1 MMGTR
6 ASAFLLSSIV
16 LVGCVWIAGCGG
28 DDPPAQTS
36 ADTFIRPRK
45 LEPDITPPPEAGP
58 NVSGSLD
65 PAAAAPAP
73 GTAAPEPGTPAPEPG
88 TPEPEPGTPEPEPG
102 TPEPEP
108 GTPAP
113 AAPEPGAETEEP
125 SGTTPGGG
133 EAAPAPMN

>member
-65 PAAAAPAP
+65 PAAPAPAP

-88 TPEPEPGTPEPEPG
+88 TPEPEPGTP
-102 TPEPEP
+102 
-108 GTPAP
+108 AP
-113 AAPEPGAETEEP
+113 AAPEPAPETEEP